1 MQDGTASALPSGGAC
16 REPPGYHRC
25 GMDFDETPQEAA
37 FRAECIEW
45 LDSNLPADGGGPRD
59 QTAITISD
67 PDVETAYVNRC
78 KSWQR
83 TKYDGGW
90 GSITWP
96 TEYGGKGLG
105 GIQDGI
111 FKEEEAKRVAA
122 TGVFAVG
129 IGMAGP
135 TIIAH
140 GTDAQKQRYLPAM
153 LKGEEVW
160 CQLFSEPEAGSDLGG
175 LRTTAVRD
183 GDEWVVNGQ
192 KVWTSG
198 AQYSDWGILLTRT
211 DPDQP
216 KHRGITY
223 FLVDMNTPGIEVRPL
238 VQITGA
244 AHFNEVFLS
253 DVRVPHENI
262 LGEVNAGWGPIMTTL
277 SNERALIGG
286 SNARTRFNE
295 LVKLAQQTGTDR
307 DPVIRQELAKT
318 YTRMEVLKYQGYRV
332 RTAASRGELPGPESS
347 TMKLAISLHF
357 GEMGDLVMA
366 MNGAA
371 GMLHGD
377 SARDAGRWQYEFLGQ
392 WASRIGGGTD
402 NIQRNTI
409 GDKVLGLPPDIRVDK
424 GVPFRE
430 IPS

>member
-1 MQDGTASALPSGGAC
+1 
-16 REPPGYHRC
+16 
-25 GMDFDETPQEAA
+25 MDFDETPQEAA
-37 FRAECIEW
+37 FRAECVEW
-45 LDSNLPADGGGPRD
+45 LDANVPPDGGGPRG
-59 QTAITISD
+59 QTAMTITD
-67 PDVETAYVNRC
+67 PEVESAYVARC
-78 KSWQR
+78 KAWQR

-96 TEYGGKGLG
+96 VEYGGRGLD

-111 FKEEEAKRVAA
+111 FKEEEARRMSD

-140 GTDAQKQRYLPAM
+140 GTDPQKERFLPTM

-160 CQLFSEPEAGSDLGG
+160 CQLFSEPAAGSDLGG

-183 GDEWVVNGQ
+183 GDEWVINGQ

-223 FLVDMNTPGIEVRPL
+223 FLVDMRTPGIEVRPL

-253 DVRVPHENI
+253 DVRIPHENV

-277 SNERALIGG
+277 ANERALIGG
-286 SNARTRFNE
+286 SSGRSSFGDMVGLAR
-295 LVKLAQQTGTDR
+295 ATGADR
-307 DPVIRQELAKT
+307 DPIMRQELARA

-332 RTAASRGELPGPESS
+332 RTAASRGEQPGPESA
-347 TMKLAISLHF
+347 TMKLAVSLHY
-357 GEMGDLVMA
+357 GRTGDLVMA
-366 MNGAA
+366 LNGAA
-371 GMLHGD
+371 GMLSEH
-377 SARDAGRWQYEFLGQ
+377 SARDDGRWQYEFLGQ

-409 GDKVLGLPPDIRVDK
+409 GEKVLGLPPDIRVDK
-424 GVPFRE
+424 GVAFRD
-430 IPS
+430 IPG